1 MSYSHIGCFRFE
13 QKPGV
18 TYDRPSFKPVEDAFG
33 DRFKSA
39 SISGTTMT
47 VEVYMKDKYYDSTR
61 NEVYD
66 ALETMKMN
74 AYFDP
79 TDDMVFETSGDKFV
93 THWHN
98 GSGRMQECTNCSK
111 SRYCT
116 NRKWGG
122 KA

>member
-1 MSYSHIGCFRFE
+1 MSYSHIGYFPFE

-66 ALETMKMN
+66 TLEAMKMN

-79 TDDMVFETSGDKFV
+79 TDNMVFETSGDKFV

-116 NRKWGG
+116 NRK
-122 KA
+122 